1 MDMHMARARPSN
13 GCIQRS
19 HGGWGGAAPPS
30 PSAGSPRPHR
40 RLLGGRPSRH
50 PPASEMKKNDN
61 IKIET
66 ARSHAY
72 HELTGCLEAE

>member
-1 MDMHMARARPSN
+1 MMHWHARWAALS
-13 GCIQRS
+13 GCRCRD
-19 HGGWGGAAPPS
+19 P
-30 PSAGSPRPHR
+30 
-40 RLLGGRPSRH
+40 LFGGRPSRH

>member
-1 MDMHMARARPSN
+1 MMHWHARRAALS
-13 GCIQRS
+13 GCRCRD
-19 HGGWGGAAPPS
+19 P
-30 PSAGSPRPHR
+30 
-40 RLLGGRPSRH
+40 LFGGRPSYSRH